1 MIKLPEGVSA
11 IIVFKGLFGFQRTS
25 MMVNSETIIKAA
37 KMLGGSNRDF
47 RILPISSKTT
57 YMKMPDPKIA
67 WDEGMT
73 LNEFEEYLND

>member
-1 MIKLPEGVSA
+1 MNNLPEGVSV
-11 IIVFKGLFGFQRTS
+11 IIVLKGLFGFQRTS
-25 MMVNSETIIKAA
+25 MMVKSETIVKAA
-37 KMLGGSNRDF
+37 NMLSGSHRDF

-57 YMKMPDPKIA
+57 YLKMPDPKTA